1 MQEVKRKEGGSRRGS
16 EEAKEEKGRSFYL
29 GPGSSGEGASALLFY
44 APR

>member
-1 MQEVKRKEGGSRRGS
+1 MQKVKRKESSSRRGS
-16 EEAKEEKGRSFYL
+16 EEGREEKVRSFYL